1 SPAFLVPHA
10 EHSASNERTVSDGET
25 MAFESFQN
33 QKYLN
38 LETFRKTGVGVKTPV
53 WFAANSEADLSG
65 PGAKLYAYTMGES
78 GKVKRIRNSS
88 RARIAPCNARGKVTG
103 PWLEATAEIIG
114 GPESEHADAL
124 LNEKYWP
131 WKQLLNFFGSL
142 SSRSRTRYCF

>member
-1 SPAFLVPHA
+1 MRAGRATRLSRF
-10 EHSASNERTVSDGET
+10 SCASHTTLGIESRTISNGET

-88 RARIAPCNARGKVTG
+88 RARIAPCDMRGNVTG
-103 PWLEATAEIIG
+103 SWIDASAQIIT
-114 GPESEHADAL
+114 GPESERAD
-124 LNEKYWP
+124 
-131 WKQLLNFFGSL
+131 
-142 SSRSRTRYCF
+142 